1 MSFDNFK
8 FDQVSSRIKRIPNLL
23 VEGKIIESKGLV
35 YKTQL
40 SKATIGSLVEFK
52 TDTGYKCLGEV
63 VSLEGHFCTVMPY
76 EEISGINSAT
86 RVSLMP
92 RSDKVAL
99 TENLLGRVVNYQ
111 GQPMDDFGVLKG
123 PFEKRELFSPPI
135 NPLKRPPIKEHL
147 SLGINAI
154 DGFNSIGKGQRISI
168 LAGSGVGKSVL
179 MGMIARN
186 TSADV
191 NVIALIGERGREV
204 REFIENDL
212 GEEGLKRS
220 IVVVATS
227 DTSALIRLRA
237 ANFACT
243 VAEFF
248 RDRNKD
254 VLFMMDSIT
263 RFSMAQREISLSA
276 GEPPGKKDTLL
287 VFLPS
292 FQS

>member
-1 MSFDNFK
+1 MK
-8 FDQVSSRIKRIPNLL
+8 KR
-23 VEGKIIESKGLV
+23 G
-35 YKTQL
+35 
-40 SKATIGSLVEFK
+40 
-52 TDTGYKCLGEV
+52 
-63 VSLEGHFCTVMPY
+63 
-76 EEISGINSAT
+76 
-86 RVSLMP
+86 
-92 RSDKVAL
+92 
-99 TENLLGRVVNYQ
+99 
-111 GQPMDDFGVLKG
+111 
-123 PFEKRELFSPPI
+123 LFSPPI

-263 RFSMAQREISLSA
+263 RFSMAKER
-276 GEPPGKKDTLL
+276 
-287 VFLPS
+287 
-292 FQS
+292 